1 GSGMDTFQFIQHLA
15 VALAIG
21 LMIGIERG
29 WKQREEAEGER
40 AAGLRTLALAGL
52 LGGVWGALARSF
64 GAWGVLALGLAFAV
78 FTAAIVL
85 FRWREIEHAKSYG
98 ATTAV
103 AAMLAFSLGAFA
115 MVDMVAAAAA
125 GVATAMLL
133 ALKTALHGWLKRLT
147 WEELRAGLVLLAM
160 TVILLPI
167 LPDREI
173 GPLGALNPHEIW
185 LMTITIA
192 ALSFAGYV
200 AIRVAGPE
208 RGVVLS
214 GLAGGLVSS
223 TAVTLTMAK
232 LGRDHPERQR
242 LCASASLLASTVM
255 ALRVLA
261 VASVFNTTLVR
272 WLLPPLGAAVL
283 AQAVFAGTLLRW
295 RPTGNET
302 IAGPLEVKNPF
313 DLTVVL
319 GFGAILAA
327 IMVLAKALTIRT
339 GTTAVMA
346 FAAVSGLADV
356 DAITLSMARLGRT
369 DLSAQTAALAILLAL
384 GVNSASKAVLATMA
398 GGRAIGALVTTGT
411 ALAIAAGLAGL
422 WLAAGCDFG
431 AAGQ

>member
-1 GSGMDTFQFIQHLA
+1 MDTFQFIQHLA

-173 GPLGALNPHEIW
+173 DPLGALNPHEIW

-200 AIRVAGPE
+200 AIRVAGAE

-223 TAVTLTMAK
+223 TVVTLTMAK

-242 LCASASLLASTVM
+242 LCAAASLLASTVM

-261 VASVFNTTLVR
+261 IASVFNAALIR
-272 WLLPPLGAAVL
+272 WLLPTLGAAVL
-283 AQAVFAGTLLRW
+283 AQVVFAGALVRW
-295 RPTGNET
+295 TPNGNET
-302 IAGPLEVKNPF
+302 VAGPLELKNPF

-327 IMVLAKALTIRT
+327 IMVLAKALTVWT

-346 FAAVSGLADV
+346 LAAASGLADV

-384 GVNSASKAVLATMA
+384 GVNSVSKAVLATMA

-422 WLAAGCDFG
+422 WFAAGWDFG
-431 AAGQ
+431 AVGQ

>member
-1 GSGMDTFQFIQHLA
+1 MDTFQFIQHLA

-29 WKQREEAEGER
+29 WNQREEAEGER

-64 GAWGVLALGLAFAV
+64 AAWGILAVAVAFAV

-133 ALKTALHGWLKRLT
+133 ALKAALHGWLKRLT

-160 TVILLPI
+160 TVILLPV
-167 LPDREI
+167 LPDREV

-192 ALSFAGYV
+192 AISFAGYV
-200 AIRVAGPE
+200 AIRVAGAE
-208 RGVVLS
+208 HGVVLS

-232 LGRDHPERQR
+232 LGRDHAERRR
-242 LCASASLLASTVM
+242 LCAAASLLASTVM

-261 VASVFNTTLVR
+261 IASLFNATLVR
-272 WLLPPLGAAVL
+272 WLLPPLGAAAL
-283 AQAVFAGTLLRW
+283 AHVVFAGTLLRW
-295 RPTGNET
+295 TPTGNET
-302 IAGPLEVKNPF
+302 MAGPLELKNPF

-319 GFGAILAA
+319 SFGAILAA
-327 IMVLAKALTIRT
+327 IMVLAKALTAWT
-339 GTTAVMA
+339 DTTAVMA
-346 FAAVSGLADV
+346 LAAVSGLADV

-369 DLSAQTAALAILLAL
+369 DISAQTAALAILLAL

-422 WLAAGCDFG
+422 WLAAGWDLG

>member
-1 GSGMDTFQFIQHLA
+1 MDTFQFIQHLA

-133 ALKTALHGWLKRLT
+133 ALKTALHGWLERLT

-192 ALSFAGYV
+192 VLSFAGYV
-200 AIRVAGPE
+200 AIRVAGAE

-242 LCASASLLASTVM
+242 LCAAASLLASTVM

-261 VASVFNTTLVR
+261 IASVFNATLVYAGCSRPLVLPSSLRSSSPVRCCAGRRPGTRR
-272 WLLPPLGAAVL
+272 WPSPWSRRTPSISLSSSASGACGDGRPPRDWCPGDRRHRACVRCRTRRPLACCGLG
-283 AQAVFAGTLLRW
+283 FRRG
-295 RPTGNET
+295 RPTN
-302 IAGPLEVKNPF
+302 GPKLRLRALQ
-313 DLTVVL
+313 LT
-319 GFGAILAA
+319 A
-327 IMVLAKALTIRT
+327 
-339 GTTAVMA
+339 
-346 FAAVSGLADV
+346 
-356 DAITLSMARLGRT
+356 
-369 DLSAQTAALAILLAL
+369 
-384 GVNSASKAVLATMA
+384 
-398 GGRAIGALVTTGT
+398 
-411 ALAIAAGLAGL
+411 
-422 WLAAGCDFG
+422 
-431 AAGQ
+431 

>member
-1 GSGMDTFQFIQHLA
+1 MDTFQFIQHLA

-52 LGGVWGALARSF
+52 LGGVWGALAQSF

-125 GVATAMLL
+125 GVVTAMLL
-133 ALKTALHGWLKRLT
+133 ALKAALHGWLRRLT

-160 TVILLPI
+160 TVILLPV
-167 LPDREI
+167 LPDREV

-192 ALSFAGYV
+192 AISFAGYL
-200 AIRVAGPE
+200 AIRVAGAE

-232 LGRDHPERQR
+232 LGHDHPERQR
-242 LCASASLLASTVM
+242 LCASASLLASTMM
-255 ALRVLA
+255 ALRVLV
-261 VASVFNTTLVR
+261 VASSFNVTLVR
-272 WLLPPLGAAVL
+272 WLLPTLGPAVL
-283 AQAVFAGTLLRW
+283 VQILFAGMLLRW
-295 RPTGNET
+295 RQNGERPVAE
-302 IAGPLEVKNPF
+302 PLQLTNPL
-313 DLTVVL
+313 DLPVVL
-319 GFGAILAA
+319 GFGALLAA
-327 IMVLAKALTIRT
+327 IMVLAKALTLWT

-346 FAAVSGLADV
+346 LAAASGLADV
-356 DAITLSMARLGRT
+356 DAITLSMARLGRG
-369 DLSAQTAALAILLAL
+369 DLPAQTAALAILLAV
-384 GVNSASKAVLATMA
+384 GVNSVSKAVLAVVA
-398 GGRAIGALVTTGT
+398 GGRAIGALVAIG
-411 ALAIAAGLAGL
+411 AAVAIAAGLAGL
-422 WLAAGCDFG
+422 WLATDWTFGVAGR
-431 AAGQ
+431 

>member
-1 GSGMDTFQFIQHLA
+1 MDTFQFIQHLA

-283 AQAVFAGTLLRW
+283 AQVVFAGTLLRW

>member
-1 GSGMDTFQFIQHLA
+1 MAEAREHHIRPHCPALRLHRQLLLPSRDAHGPTLTGVKADAPPPRATLDGHRAGQDMDSGMDTFQFIEHLA

-29 WKQREEAEGER
+29 WKQREKAEGER
-40 AAGLRTLALAGL
+40 AAGLRTLALSRTARR
-52 LGGVWGALARSF
+52 VWGALARSF

-115 MVDMVAAAAA
+115 MVDMVAAAA

-133 ALKTALHGWLKRLT
+133 ALKTALHGWLKRLPG
-147 WEELRAGLVLLAM
+147 EHRDGAAGAG
-160 TVILLPI
+160 
-167 LPDREI
+167 DRERFQCDARTLAAPDPWPCRPRS
-173 GPLGALNPHEIW
+173 GPLRRYA
-185 LMTITIA
+185 A
-192 ALSFAGYV
+192 ALDA
-200 AIRVAGPE
+200 E
-208 RGVVLS
+208 RERDN
-214 GLAGGLVSS
+214 
-223 TAVTLTMAK
+223 
-232 LGRDHPERQR
+232 GR
-242 LCASASLLASTVM
+242 
-255 ALRVLA
+255 ALEL
-261 VASVFNTTLVR
+261 
-272 WLLPPLGAAVL
+272 
-283 AQAVFAGTLLRW
+283 
-295 RPTGNET
+295 
-302 IAGPLEVKNPF
+302 KNPF

-327 IMVLAKALTIRT
+327 IMVLAKALTVWT
-339 GTTAVMA
+339 GTTALMA
-346 FAAVSGLADV
+346 LAAVSGLADV

-422 WLAAGCDFG
+422 WLAAGWDFG

>member
-1 GSGMDTFQFIQHLA
+1 MDTFAFIEHLA

-21 LMIGIERG
+21 LIIGIERG

-52 LGGVWGALARSF
+52 LGGVWGGLARTF
-64 GAWGVLALGLAFAV
+64 GSWGALALGLAFAV

-85 FRWREIEHAKSYG
+85 FRWREVEHAKSYG
-98 ATTAV
+98 ATTVV

-133 ALKTALHGWLKRLT
+133 ALKAALHGWLRRLT

-173 GPLGALNPHEIW
+173 GPLGAINPHEIW

-192 ALSFAGYV
+192 AISFAGYV

-223 TAVTLTMAK
+223 TAVTLTMAR
-232 LGRDHPERQR
+232 LGRDHPEQQR
-242 LCASASLLASTVM
+242 LCAAASLLASAVM

-261 VASVFNTTLVR
+261 IASVFNATLVR
-272 WLLPPLGAAVL
+272 WLLPTLAAAIVAHVL
-283 AQAVFAGTLLRW
+283 FAGTLLGWTRNA
-295 RPTGNET
+295 NET
-302 IAGPLEVKNPF
+302 MAGPLELKNPF
-313 DLTVVL
+313 DLSVVL

-327 IMVLAKALTIRT
+327 IMVLAKALTLWT

-346 FAAVSGLADV
+346 LAAVSGLADV
-356 DAITLSMARLGRT
+356 DAITLSMARLGHA
-369 DLSAQTAALAILLAL
+369 DLPAQTAALAILLAL
-384 GVNSASKAVLATMA
+384 GVNSVSKAALAAVA
-398 GGRAIGALVTTGT
+398 GGRAIGALVISGT
-411 ALAIAAGLAGL
+411 ALVIAAGLAGL
-422 WLAAGCDFG
+422 WLSAGWDFSAAGR
-431 AAGQ
+431 